1 LEFLTEYGLF
11 LAKAVTVVVSI
22 ALIIGFITS
31 AGKSHKA
38 SEKGHIEITKLNDTL
53 SDMSDTL
60 KNAILD
66 EETLKAEHRQKQKQE
81 KAEAKQNKAAAK
93 SKSKK
98 PDDEEESEKQSEDV
112 KKRVFVL
119 DFDGDIHAH
128 AVDQMRHE
136 ITAALSQA
144 TANDEIILRL
154 ESGGGAVHSYGLAAS
169 QLDRIRKQGVPL
181 TICVDKVAASG
192 GYMMACVADKI
203 LSAPFARV
211 GSIGVIGQLP
221 NFSKL
226 LKKHDVEYEQHTA
239 GEFKRSLTM
248 FGENTDADREK
259 FKEDLQDIHD
269 HFKDYVGSRREQLDM
284 DAVATGEVWLGSKAQ
299 QLGLVDDIMTSDEYL
314 VQQAEDADVYE
325 VVFTHKKTIQEKLGF
340 SMEASL
346 DRVISRW
353 LSRTIGGKF
362 FS

>member
-22 ALIIGFITS
+22 ALIVGIITS
-31 AGKSHKA
+31 ASKSQKI
-38 SEKGHIEITKLNDTL
+38 SEKGHIELTKLNDTL
-53 SDMSDTL
+53 SDMSDTV
-60 KNAILD
+60 KDAILD
-66 EETLKAEHRQKQKQE
+66 EETLKAEHKQKQKDE
-81 KAEAKQNKAAAK
+81 KAEAKKNKAAAK

-98 PDDEEESEKQSEDV
+98 SDEKEPEEESEAV
-112 KKRVFVL
+112 KKLVFVL

-144 TANDEIILRL
+144 TANDEVVLRL

-169 QLDRIRKQGVPL
+169 QLDRIHKQGVPL

-203 LSAPFARV
+203 LSAPFAMV

-226 LKKHDVEYEQHTA
+226 LKKCDVEYEQHTA

-299 QLGLVDDIMTSDEYL
+299 ELGLVDDIMTSDEYL
-314 VQQAEDADVYE
+314 VECAKNADVYE
-325 VVFTHKKTIQEKLGF
+325 VVFTHKKTLQERLGF